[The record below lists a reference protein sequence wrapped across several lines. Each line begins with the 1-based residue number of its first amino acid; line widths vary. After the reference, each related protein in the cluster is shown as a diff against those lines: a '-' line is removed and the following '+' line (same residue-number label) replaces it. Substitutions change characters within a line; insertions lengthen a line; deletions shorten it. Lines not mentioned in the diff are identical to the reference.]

1 MRVHLQSILKIG
13 DISEV
18 LEQVNLYMLFYFI
31 SSLQINSLN

>member
-1 MRVHLQSILKIG
+1 MRVRLQSILKIG